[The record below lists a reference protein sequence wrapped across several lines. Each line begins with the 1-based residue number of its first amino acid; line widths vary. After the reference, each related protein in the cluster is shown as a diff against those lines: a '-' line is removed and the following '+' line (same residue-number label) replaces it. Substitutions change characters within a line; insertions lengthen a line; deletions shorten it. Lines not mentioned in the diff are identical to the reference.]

1 MCVKYGHT
9 TRVGTKVSLRGEG
22 LSIPGLQI
30 WSILEKIA
38 LQKHHVVKIGQL

>member
-1 MCVKYGHT
+1 MRVKYGHT

-38 LQKHHVVKIGQL
+38 LQ